1 MAQENKDI
9 LPETADEN
17 DSRRSSGDE
26 FENTVTI
33 ALTGVMERAFDHGF
47 ETENDLDVEIVDA
60 ELVIEPADSD
70 DLLDPGFVLNDR
82 FEIVNVVHTGGMSSV
97 YKAIDRRR
105 NVEGSGQVHVAI
117 KMMRQSVASER
128 DARLALERE
137 AARVQRL
144 SHPNIVNV
152 FDFDEHEGRFFMVME
167 WLEGETVLAL
177 LKRASGQQLDRAFAW
192 RIIEATAAG
201 VQHAHLNNVV
211 HADINPANIFIT
223 VTHEIKLLDFG
234 VARHCGG
241 AAAGEQRLLW
251 ATKAYAS
258 PEVLAGRAPVAE
270 DDVFSLGCVAY
281 RLLTGTVPFGKSH
294 AAKAKRD
301 KLEVTPIPGLPEQE
315 WQIIRRSLDYER
327 ASRPMST
334 AVFFP
339 ATRQQKFG
347 GEVDDEPSEQ
357 GGRWLAS
364 TAIVLAFLAAGFWW
378 LNESRNAV
386 PVAADALP
394 VPTAANEATAPAEAV
409 ADDALDSNPAVDQPA
424 AVPSP
429 VESLLGR
436 AALAMANGQYIQ
448 PEGDSARD
456 LYRSVLD
463 IDDAEP
469 NALRGLRSIS
479 DSYVQEAE
487 VALRAGNA
495 AASYAALAVAAN
507 TDSANPAI
515 EIIDY
520 LLVAEG
526 NQQLASART
535 AALSGDLE
543 GARAAL
549 ERADQFRHIEPAA
562 IAEVNAL
569 IDERAGEEVLL
580 AQIAVVDERIVDGY
594 LLLPEGD
601 SARDIVLALAAEHGG
616 NPQLGSA
623 TNRLG
628 ERLLSDASLAT
639 AAGEYAEAG
648 RLLAGVESLGILEP
662 ELVDARAA
670 LDAAQEPPE
679 AEPASV
685 APVAA
690 AAVGAAGLAASSPEG
705 NVVAP
710 EPVASSTAAAES
722 PVADVEAAA
731 APVEAAPRRRSL
743 TDLGITRYVSP
754 KYPRAAERRRLSGF
768 VEVSFTVNLDGST
781 GNFSVVNAVP
791 NDVFNA
797 SARKAVRQWSFEP
810 RDEPI
815 TARIVLSFEAPP
827 Q

>member
-1 MAQENKDI
+1 VAQENKDI
-9 LPETADEN
+9 LPEPADEN
-17 DSRRSSGDE
+17 DSSGSSGDE

-60 ELVIEPADSD
+60 ELVVEPADSD
-70 DLLDPGFVLNDR
+70 DLLEPGFVLNDR
-82 FEIVNVVHTGGMSSV
+82 FEIVTVVHTGGMSSV

-128 DARLALERE
+128 EARLALERE

-152 FDFDEHEGRFFMVME
+152 FDFDEHDGRFFMVME

-241 AAAGEQRLLW
+241 GAAGEQRLLW

-281 RLLTGTVPFGKSH
+281 RLLNGTVPFGKSH
-294 AAKAKRD
+294 AAEAKRD
-301 KLEVTPIPGLPEQE
+301 KLEVAPVPGLPEEE

-327 ASRPMST
+327 ANRPMST

-339 ATRQQKFG
+339 ATRQQKIG
-347 GEVDDEPSEQ
+347 APADDESSGQ

-364 TAIVLAFLAAGFWW
+364 TAVVLAFLAAGFWW
-378 LNESRNAV
+378 LNESRNAE
-386 PVAADALP
+386 PVTTGALP
-394 VPTAANEATAPAEAV
+394 VQTESNEATAPPEVTTEEAT
-409 ADDALDSNPAVDQPA
+409 ALDSDVTAEEPTV
-424 AVPSP
+424 VPSP
-429 VESLLGR
+429 TEALLDR
-436 AALAMANGQYIQ
+436 AALAIANGQYVQ
-448 PEGDSARD
+448 PEGASARD

-479 DSYVQEAE
+479 DTYVQEAE
-487 VALRAGNA
+487 AALRAGNP

-543 GARAAL
+543 GATAAL
-549 ERADQFRHIEPAA
+549 ERAGQFRHIEPAA

-569 IDERAGEEVLL
+569 IDERANEEVLL
-580 AQIAVVDERIVDGY
+580 AQIAVVDERIADGF
-594 LLLPEGD
+594 LLSPEGD
-601 SARDIVLALAAEHGG
+601 SARDIVLALATEHAG
-616 NPQLGSA
+616 NPLLGSA
-623 TNRLG
+623 TNQLG
-628 ERLLSDASLAT
+628 ERLLADAALAT
-639 AAGEYAEAG
+639 SAGEYAEAG

-662 ELVDARAA
+662 ELIDARAA
-670 LDAAQEPPE
+670 LDAAQKPPE
-679 AEPASV
+679 PEPE
-685 APVAA
+685 PVLPAAA
-690 AAVGAAGLAASSPEG
+690 AAVGAAAIAASSPGENG
-705 NVVAP
+705 MAP
-710 EPVASSTAAAES
+710 AQPVAASTDAVLA
-722 PVADVEAAA
+722 PVAEA

-743 TDLGITRYVSP
+743 TDLGIERYVSP

-768 VEVSFTVNLDGST
+768 VEVAFTVNPDGST
-781 GNFSVVNAVP
+781 GDFSVVNAVP